1 MYLQILIVSIVKA
14 TIPVFLNTIYVFTNT
29 NCSIVKATIPVFL
42 NTIYVFVNT
51 NCSIVKATIPVI
63 YMYL

>member
-14 TIPVFLNTIYVFTNT
+14 TIPVFLNTMYVFVNT

-42 NTIYVFVNT
+42 NTIYVFANT
-51 NCSIVKATIPVI
+51 SC
-63 YMYL
+63 